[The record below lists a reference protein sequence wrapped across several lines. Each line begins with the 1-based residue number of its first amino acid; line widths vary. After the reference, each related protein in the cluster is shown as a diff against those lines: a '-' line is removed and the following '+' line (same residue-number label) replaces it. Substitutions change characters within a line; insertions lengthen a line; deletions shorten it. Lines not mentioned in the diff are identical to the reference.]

1 MVGQLASKVPEELAS
16 VAIPGP
22 TAPTGVEEGDQ
33 QDEPL
38 QKTEE
43 AVEDE
48 SYSNASGLP
57 SAQSNSCMKILYFA
71 GSCSVNLILPFFNGL
86 MLGFGELIAHEISWK
101 FNWFRRSNLGY
112 RIYPESR
119 KLTARQQTELDSQK
133 GAPKKARA
141 FL

>member
-1 MVGQLASKVPEELAS
+1 MVGKLASKVPEELAS

-22 TAPTGVEEGDQ
+22 IAPTGVEEGDE

-38 QKTEE
+38 QKMEEE
-43 AVEDE
+43 AEGE
-48 SYSNASGLP
+48 NYSNASGLP
-57 SAQSNSCMKILYFA
+57 SVQDNSWMKVLYFA

-119 KLTARQQTELDSQK
+119 KIAARQQENPALEEKASRQ
-133 GAPKKARA
+133 APA